1 MGLTIQSPLTNLQTE
16 LLKVFATQLPDE
28 DLLEI
33 KRMIAKF
40 MLDKARKRAEQVAYE
55 KGYDDSISEQVLNA
69 D

>member
-1 MGLTIQSPLTNLQTE
+1 MTIQSPLTNLQAE

-33 KRMIAKF
+33 KRMIAKY
-40 MLDKARKRAEQVAYE
+40 MLDKARKQAEQVTFE
-55 KGYDDSISEQVLNA
+55 KGLDDSISKKLLNE

>member
-1 MGLTIQSPLTNLQTE
+1 MGMTIQSPLTNLQTE

-40 MLDKARKRAEQVAYE
+40 MLDKARKRAEQITFE
-55 KGYDDSISEQVLNA
+55 KGLDDSISEKLLNE